1 MWVKFDERGIETLTS
16 RYRMT
21 SWMFSTVAYLLIY
34 SLTVLFYFVAM
45 LVDLNL
51 INRFPSLVLTTSSY
65 VTACD
70 TPN

>member
-1 MWVKFDERGIETLTS
+1 
-16 RYRMT
+16 
-21 SWMFSTVAYLLIY
+21 MFSTVAYLLIY